1 MLLHAIDPTKTS
13 LQHAIYHHIRKTQCE
28 SMPSDRRKAN
38 IIKARAFLKTRI
50 GRHYHASESEVL
62 SIITDAPF
70 HPTIPLSCFTHDGPA
85 MEIARLAG
93 ITDGWSPD
101 GHQIQLRYANGRCY
115 INLAETHD
123 TLGIMFLIS
132 NPPRHG
138 YGSTTIQACKAYAE
152 QHRKKLTALVVE
164 QSVAPFWIKQG
175 FTPVTTG
182 NLTYTPSTLT

>member
-1 MLLHAIDPTKTS
+1 MILHPIDPTRTS
-13 LQHAIYHHIRKTQCE
+13 LQHAIYHHIRKSQCE
-28 SMPSDRRKAN
+28 SMPVNRHKAN
-38 IIKARAFLKTRI
+38 LIKARTFLKTRL
-50 GRHYHASESEVL
+50 GRHYQTNEAEVL
-62 SIITDAPF
+62 SIIAEAPF
-70 HPTIPLSCFTHDGPA
+70 HPTIPLSCFTHNGPA

-101 GHQIQLRYANGRCY
+101 GHQVQLRYPDGRCY
-115 INLAETHD
+115 INLAETAD

-138 YGSTTIQACKAYAE
+138 YGSKTIQACKAYAE

-182 NLTYTPSTLT
+182 NLTYTPPTLS